1 MEGVILINA
10 LIVNNLLRKAHAR
23 IVLSFKGAKIM
34 VELVLLIRVLVP
46 RYFKLMVLVKLVRS
60 ILDLKIMEIVHP
72 IIVL

>member
-23 IVLSFKGAKIM
+23 IVLSFKEVKIM
-34 VELVLLIRVLVP
+34 EELVLLIHVQVL

-60 ILDLKIMEIVHP
+60 ILDLKIMETVHP